1 MENHLYYSG
10 NIVRTKEVL
19 DKDRRAGGVTL
30 SPNPRLL
37 TINAVEVMK
46 ADYKKEAYLVP
57 NLLLPVLD
65 VAV

>member
-1 MENHLYYSG
+1 MEIKRNMENHLYYSG

-37 TINAVEVMK
+37 TINAVEVME
-46 ADYKKEAYLVP
+46 ADYKK
-57 NLLLPVLD
+57 
-65 VAV
+65 